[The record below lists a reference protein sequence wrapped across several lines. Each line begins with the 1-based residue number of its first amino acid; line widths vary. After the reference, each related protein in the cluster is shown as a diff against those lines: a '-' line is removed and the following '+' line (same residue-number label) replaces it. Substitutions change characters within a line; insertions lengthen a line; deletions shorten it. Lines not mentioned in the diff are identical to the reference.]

1 MVSASWTKKEDE
13 LLTSTVLANG
23 AKDWTKVAMLLP
35 GRIGKQC
42 RERWHHHL
50 NPEVIKKK
58 WSFDEDVLILKLHK
72 KFGTRWSEISK
83 HVSGRSDNQIKN
95 RYNSNLKKRLN
106 EGLFSRFLEVA
117 LTESELAKL
126 LETP

>member
-13 LLTSTVLANG
+13 LLTSTILANG

-58 WSFDEDVLILKLHK
+58 WSFDEDVLILRLHL

-83 HVSGRSDNQIKN
+83 HV
-95 RYNSNLKKRLN
+95 
-106 EGLFSRFLEVA
+106 
-117 LTESELAKL
+117 
-126 LETP
+126 